1 MLLFWISLAGWVV
14 VLALFGLYV
23 PRIRH
28 PGQKPFAAY
37 LIFVIVFTAVAIG
50 MFVLLAYLAAAFGLA
65 QALERPLPI
74 LIFLAGVFVPAFVVA
89 RWQARKPP
97 RQPPSI

>member
-1 MLLFWISLAGWVV
+1 MLLFWISLAGWIV
-14 VLALFGLYV
+14 VLVLFGFYV

-28 PGQKPFAAY
+28 PAQKPFAAY

-50 MFVLLAYLAAAFGLA
+50 IFVPLAYLSAQFGLGH
-65 QALERPLPI
+65 ALERPLPI
-74 LIFLAGVFVPAFVVA
+74 LIFLAVVFVPAFAIA

-97 RQPPSI
+97 SQPPSI